1 MPETWPIMYLCFRDV
16 NISSVSMIFLL
27 TFRTVTTVW
36 YFFFSFYYLYIF
48 RNEELQTYLFE
59 SPKELL
65 QPYLTPD
72 IMLELELTPKITKSE
87 H

>member
-1 MPETWPIMYLCFRDV
+1 MYLCFRNVDFAC
-16 NISSVSMIFLL
+16 VSMIFLL

-36 YFFFSFYYLYIF
+36 YFFSFHFLYIF

-59 SPKELL
+59 STKELL

-72 IMLELELTPKITKSE
+72 IMRELELTPTITKSE

>member
-1 MPETWPIMYLCFRDV
+1 MYLCFRNVDF
-16 NISSVSMIFLL
+16 SCVSMIFLL

-36 YFFFSFYYLYIF
+36 YFFPFHFLYIF

-59 SPKELL
+59 STKELL

-72 IMLELELTPKITKSE
+72 IMRELELTPTITKSE